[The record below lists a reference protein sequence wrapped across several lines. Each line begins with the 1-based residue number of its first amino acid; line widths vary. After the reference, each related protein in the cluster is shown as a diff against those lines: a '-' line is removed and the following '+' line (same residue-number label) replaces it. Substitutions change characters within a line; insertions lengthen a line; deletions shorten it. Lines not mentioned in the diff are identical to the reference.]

1 MPIYEYDCRKCKISF
16 AVLHA
21 AKAAAQS
28 ALTAIRRMS
37 RKKISACSSFS
48 PVCGVK
54 KDWKFGWGVSAE
66 VLNRWFRKQD

>member
-21 AKAAAQS
+21 AKGGS
-28 ALTAIRRMS
+28 AKCPNCDS
-37 RKKISACSSFS
+37 EDVKKKISACSSFS

-54 KDWKFGWGVSAE
+54 KTGSSGG
-66 VLNRWFRKQD
+66 R